1 MKKMSYVLFQEDGT
15 YTEHWN
21 VPEPVTLTEYL
32 VWLTFEEPR
41 WYSVELERGVATM
54 KWQRVDVEDVPKGLR
69 AYALLIL

>member
-1 MKKMSYVLFQEDGT
+1 
-15 YTEHWN
+15 
-21 VPEPVTLTEYL
+21 
-32 VWLTFEEPR
+32 LTFEEPR